1 MIQIIK
7 DPGDCPTILTNQGKE
22 QTRKDCR
29 AFKRASKKYLSGVKE
44 FQDFKYYSRP
54 SVKKALMKSHANK
67 CCYCEQW
74 RRQSELAVEHFR
86 PRTAV
91 RQTKAG
97 DRIYPGYFWLAYVW
111 DNLYLSCAECNGRF
125 KSCYFPLTDPKKR
138 ARSCEDNVLNERPLL
153 INPGFDNPRKH
164 IYFRMDKIC
173 SKTTKG
179 RRTIEFIQ
187 LDEENLRKA
196 REKKIGILQSL
207 LDLIQLS
214 EEKDDEQWKE
224 KGNRARQQLAEAVLP
239 TAEFSS
245 MAQDFLRYSGY
256 S

>member
-7 DPGDCPTILTNQGKE
+7 DPSDCPAILTNKGKE

-29 AFKRASKKYLSGVKE
+29 AFKRAPNKYLSGDKE

-91 RQTKAG
+91 KQTKAG
-97 DRIYPGYFWLAYVW
+97 DRIYPGYFWLAYAW

-125 KSCYFPLTDPKKR
+125 KSCYFPLIDPKKR

-153 INPGFDNPRKH
+153 IDPGVDKPRKH
-164 IYFRMDKIC
+164 IYFRMDKVC
-173 SKTTKG
+173 SKTNKG
-179 RRTIEFIQ
+179 KRTIEFIQ

-196 REKKIGILQSL
+196 REKKIVILQSL

-224 KGNRARQQLAEAVLP
+224 KSDRARQQLAEAVLP

-256 S
+256 M